1 MVKQPLHLITRSD
14 LCPFYEKQGF
24 AKQRGSNKSVYEPKD
39 DEVYMMGSRATLCPR
54 NEQNSIIMA
63 FASLTELKSKE
74 PSWAAAY
81 ESALVDQHGV
91 RRKDLQPVDG
101 VYMVAI

>member
-63 FASLTELKSKE
+63 FASWHT
-74 PSWAAAY
+74 
-81 ESALVDQHGV
+81 
-91 RRKDLQPVDG
+91 
-101 VYMVAI
+101 MVCGDTRVPYGHTHVCWDKCG